1 MKLLV
6 AVGKSDGDCTG
17 SVAKRRGGEARATSK
32 ASEID
37 CG

>member
-1 MKLLV
+1 MKLPA

-17 SVAKRRGGEARATSK
+17 SVAKRRGEARATRK